1 MIKQTSNIEKNM
13 EIQLWIILFFIRYH
27 SGLSITEFIIGG
39 GALKEQVQHQ
49 LEIAEEVVKLYFD
62 GYDIKTS
69 LAIAKKI
76 FKQE

>member
-1 MIKQTSNIEKNM
+1 MK
-13 EIQLWIILFFIRYH
+13 YH
-27 SGLSITEFIIGG
+27 LGLSITEFIIGG
-39 GALKEQVQHQ
+39 GVLKEQVQHQ

-62 GYDIKTS
+62 GYDLRTS

>member
-1 MIKQTSNIEKNM
+1 M
-13 EIQLWIILFFIRYH
+13 
-27 SGLSITEFIIGG
+27 
-39 GALKEQVQHQ
+39 LKEQVQHQ
-49 LEIAEEVVKLYFD
+49 LEIAEEVVKLYFY